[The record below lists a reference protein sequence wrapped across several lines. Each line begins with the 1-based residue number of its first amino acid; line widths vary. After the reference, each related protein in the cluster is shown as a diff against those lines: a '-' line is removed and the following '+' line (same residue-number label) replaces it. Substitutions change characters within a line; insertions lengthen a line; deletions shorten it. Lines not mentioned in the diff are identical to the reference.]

1 MAKFIT
7 LSGKKQTGKDSS
19 AKIIRQYLVSES
31 FSFCLDNEGE
41 VRLQSAVGV
50 GPLGV
55 DGVNRV
61 HIVHFA
67 DVLKKACHLIFGI
80 PLEDMETEEG
90 KQKITHVKWPTP
102 EYQSVQDREIIVG
115 YKPYQGCTALY
126 MTVREILQFVGT
138 DLLRNQLDPDIWVES
153 VFRQPWKENEVVIIA
168 DARFPNEA
176 DVAVRYGLLI
186 NIERDTGLKS
196 DGHKSEHAL
205 NDYADYHYSVDNNHS
220 VDDLVAH
227 LNDIMLTQDILT

>member
-7 LSGKKQTGKDSS
+7 LSGKKQTGKDSA

-31 FSFCLDNEGE
+31 FSFCLDNEGV
-41 VRLQSAVGV
+41 VRLQSSVGI

-55 DGVNRV
+55 EGINRV
-61 HIVHFA
+61 HVVHFA
-67 DVLKKACHLIFGI
+67 DALKKACNIIFGI

-90 KQKITHVKWPTP
+90 KQKVTHVKWPCNMASYDIDQEPTWVP
-102 EYQSVQDREIIVG
+102 SSRYIDYCHKNNREING
-115 YKPYQGCTALY
+115 GASH

-153 VFRQPWKENEVVIIA
+153 VFRQPWKEDDVVIIA

-176 DVAVRYGLLI
+176 DIALQHGLLI
-186 NIERDTGLKS
+186 NIERETKFL
-196 DGHKSEHAL
+196 
-205 NDYADYHYSVDNNHS
+205 
-220 VDDLVAH
+220 
-227 LNDIMLTQDILT
+227 